1 MPSSRRPENGVA
13 VTVRDGDGSV
23 TIPWDECREWH
34 VVNGGEAG
42 LVVRG
47 LDAWSAVRWEFFD
60 ARGRVVAEGSRAF
73 GRLEQLDVP
82 AGGRL
87 TAREVTA

>member
-1 MPSSRRPENGVA
+1 M
-13 VTVRDGDGSV
+13 
-23 TIPWDECREWH
+23 
-34 VVNGGEAG
+34 
-42 LVVRG
+42 G
-47 LDAWSAVRWEFFD
+47 LDAWSAVRCEIRD

-73 GRLEQLDVP
+73 GRVEQFDVP